1 MRRIAFVHL
10 LVFVAVIRF
19 SGLAGPK
26 AQDPTKA
33 GAAWLM
39 ALFATGSA
47 NEAQAALSLTVPDSP
62 AKAYTVHQIG
72 VLKAQAGSGGGG
84 NPYSVKSKGGNVA
97 LCQKTLSGN
106 NCSS

>member
-19 SGLAGPK
+19 PGLAG
-26 AQDPTKA
+26 AKA

-39 ALFATGSA
+39 PLFATGSA